1 MSGTEIEFILMPNS
15 FWFGEEPLMFVVNQ
29 KVVELLTGKYHV
41 ELEKCESLKDIVNL
55 VDKIA
60 QKEDLR
66 IKHV

>member
-1 MSGTEIEFILMPNS
+1 
-15 FWFGEEPLMFVVNQ
+15 MFVVNQ